1 MKFHNC
7 KAVCRAL
14 NTLSEIT
21 DTIHMK
27 RQRVTV
33 LLVILIG
40 LNPWIAIGANWIEKA
55 KDLICGKRETE
66 YGSVDLNPKVGECLM
81 RIKQIIPP
89 VVAMDTRETFF
100 KIIARS
106 DKGCVYKFLQADIA
120 GLSEKE
126 WLGKWGVPR
135 HTEDCSFKAPKYI
148 KIPCEEVPESTLK
161 GDSSKKK

>member
-7 KAVCRAL
+7 KAVCRAF

-33 LLVILIG
+33 LLVISIG
-40 LNPWIAIGANWIEKA
+40 YLWVTFGANWIEKA
-55 KDLICGKRETE
+55 KDLIKGKRETE
-66 YGSVDLNPKVGECLM
+66 YGSVNLNLKAGDCIM
-81 RIKQIIPP
+81 RIKQILPP
-89 VVAMDTRETFF
+89 VIASDTRETFF

-106 DKGCVYKFLQADIA
+106 DKGCVYRTLYADIA

-135 HTEDCSFKAPKYI
+135 HTEDCSFKAPKHI
-148 KIPCEEVPESTLK
+148 KIPCEEVPES
-161 GDSSKKK
+161 GPKKR